1 MNHSAHP
8 GISSAVAVLHAI
20 AVQQSLPV
28 HSFYGIDCWQLFFFG
43 LFHYQ

>member
-1 MNHSAHP
+1 MNHSVYQ
-8 GISSAVAVLHAI
+8 GISSTAAVLHTI

-28 HSFYGIDCWQLFFFG
+28 YSFYEIDCWQLFFFG